1 MAGRYDSNP
10 FAEQE
15 VNPFAVSSIKHTEI
29 HIIDLL
35 FRADLR
41 INIILRNGKSF
52 VGVWTLFIL
61 FLLNAFDFGS
71 LWLILMFRFL
81 YFRICYFILFFEN
94 CFLCYVLKKE
104 SSFYSLENCFAKK
117 ND

>member
-35 FRADLR
+35 FRADL
-41 INIILRNGKSF
+41 ININLRNGKSF

-94 CFLCYVLKKE
+94 CFLCYVLK
-104 SSFYSLENCFAKK
+104 SSHLSIALKTVLQKK